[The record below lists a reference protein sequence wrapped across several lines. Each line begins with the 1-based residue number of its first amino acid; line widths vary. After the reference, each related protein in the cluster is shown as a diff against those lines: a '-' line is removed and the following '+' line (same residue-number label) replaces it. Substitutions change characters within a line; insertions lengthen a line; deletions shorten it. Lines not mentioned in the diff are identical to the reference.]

1 MVKQR
6 SNWFNGTT
14 NCPIVAFQGKKMQR
28 TLVEGLAAHQLA
40 LRNKNN
46 RFYTNHLPMDFEFAP
61 SSEISCH
68 AWCIF
73 GLGKQW
79 WRRVRYEWLLVVK
92 MPYPSTVTIRG
103 YPIKYYIPANIS
115 PHLLENLVVRILYW
129 IVSHSTQI
137 TAHCITLYPYE
148 PW

>member
-6 SNWFNGTT
+6 SNCFNGTT

-68 AWCIF
+68 DVFLVWVNSGEDACIMN
-73 GLGKQW
+73 G
-79 WRRVRYEWLLVVK
+79 
-92 MPYPSTVTIRG
+92 
-103 YPIKYYIPANIS
+103 
-115 PHLLENLVVRILYW
+115 
-129 IVSHSTQI
+129 
-137 TAHCITLYPYE
+137 C
-148 PW
+148 